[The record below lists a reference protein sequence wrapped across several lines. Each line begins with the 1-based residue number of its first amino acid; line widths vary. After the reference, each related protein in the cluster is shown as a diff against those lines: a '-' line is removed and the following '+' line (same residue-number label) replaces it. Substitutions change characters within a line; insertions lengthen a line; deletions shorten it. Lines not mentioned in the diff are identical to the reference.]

1 MKPKLNQKAE
11 KCVSGDQVYLI
22 SKGPISVSNPYPNP
36 KPVNEGLFNQ
46 VFVELNIKFPTIEAL

>member
-22 SKGPISVSNPYPNP
+22 STGPTSVSNP
-36 KPVNEGLFNQ
+36 
-46 VFVELNIKFPTIEAL
+46 